1 MDIDVILESKQ
12 PAAALS
18 ELGQLAEQ
26 HGIRAVWV
34 SSLLDSRDPYA
45 NFALLAQRSSRI
57 RMGPIAVNPFD
68 THPVRIAAGILTL
81 NELCDGRAQIV
92 IGGGGEALEALAIQ
106 PARRVRAVRECV
118 EIMRGVA
125 AGKRFTYEGE
135 LYKVRGYQLD
145 WAKAPPPRIYVGA
158 NGPQMLRMAARCGDG
173 IMLSDMPAALL
184 PQALESIDAGL
195 GPVPRGRSAF
205 PLNNFM
211 AWHVYPD
218 RDQAYREGRQWL
230 LLRGLFRPHILKL
243 FLEPADVD
251 LVMASKAAFIDA
263 FQRRSPDVAGVPDA
277 VLDTLVSHLTLAGSL
292 DDLDAK
298 IDKLRS
304 LAAAGLTEV
313 ALRLYHDPAASI
325 KLLGERVIPA
335 LKE

>member
-1 MDIDVILESKQ
+1 VDIDVILESKQ

-45 NFALLAQRSSRI
+45 NFALLAQRSAHI
-57 RMGPIAVNPFD
+57 HMGPIAVNPFD

-81 NELCDGRAQIV
+81 NELCNGRAQIV

-125 AGKRFTYEGE
+125 AGKRFTYEGG
-135 LYKVRGYQLD
+135 LYKVRGYHLD
-145 WAKAPPPRIYVGA
+145 WAEAPPPRIYVGA

-173 IMLSDMPAALL
+173 IMLSDMPAALV
-184 PQALESIDAGL
+184 PQAMKSIDAGL
-195 GPVPRGRSAF
+195 AAVQRGRSA
-205 PLNNFM
+205 LALSNFM

-263 FQRRSPDVAGVPDA
+263 FQRRSPDVAGVPAA
-277 VLDTLVSHLTLAGSL
+277 VLDALVSHLTLAGSL

-313 ALRLYHDPAASI
+313 ALRLYHDPAAGI

-335 LKE
+335 LKA

>member
-18 ELGQLAEQ
+18 ELGELAER

-45 NFALLAQRSSRI
+45 NFAVLAQRSQRI

-81 NELCDGRAQIV
+81 NELSGGRAQIV
-92 IGGGGEALEALAIQ
+92 IGGGGEALEALNIA

-118 EIMRGVA
+118 EIIKGVA
-125 AGKRFTYEGE
+125 AGERLTFKGE
-135 LYKVRGYQLD
+135 LYQVRGYHLD
-145 WAKAPPPRIYVGA
+145 WAQAPPPRVYVGA
-158 NGPQMLRMAARCGDG
+158 NGPQMLRMAARCSDG

-184 PQALESIDAGL
+184 PEALESIETGLASVGRQRAGL
-195 GPVPRGRSAF
+195 

-211 AWHVYPD
+211 AWHVYAD
-218 RDQAYREGRQWL
+218 RHQAYREGRQWL

-243 FLEPADVD
+243 FLDPADVD
-251 LVMASKAAFIDA
+251 LIMASKAAFIDA

-277 VLDTLVSHLTLAGSL
+277 LLDALVSHLTLAGSL

-298 IDKLRS
+298 IDKLRT
-304 LAAAGLTEV
+304 LATAGLTEV
-313 ALRLYHDPAASI
+313 ALRLYQDPAASI

-335 LKE
+335 LRP